1 MSERDDAFQT
11 AQQARLRLRESLGT
25 ARRELTPAKLS
36 RRAVSGVT
44 RKANDTVRAH
54 PAAVATVAAG
64 AIALIFRK
72 PIAGLVRRL
81 LREKRHD

>member
-1 MSERDDAFQT
+1 MNNRDEAFQN
-11 AQQARLRLRESLGT
+11 AQKARLRFTESLGE

-36 RRAVSGVT
+36 RRALTNTT
-44 RKANDTVRAH
+44 RRAS
-54 PAAVATVAAG
+54 AAVREHPGAVAGIAAG

>member
-1 MSERDDAFQT
+1 MSERDDAFQSV
-11 AQQARLRLRESLGT
+11 QEARARFEQSLGT

-36 RRAVSGVT
+36 RRAATNVT
-44 RKANDTVRAH
+44 RKANETVRQH
-54 PAAVATVAAG
+54 PAAVTTIAAG

-81 LREKRHD
+81 LRKK

>member
-1 MSERDDAFQT
+1 MSERDDAFQSV
-11 AQQARLRLRESLGT
+11 QEARARFEQSLGT

-36 RRAVSGVT
+36 RRAASNVT
-44 RKANDTVRAH
+44 RKANETVRQH

-81 LREKRHD
+81 LREKRND